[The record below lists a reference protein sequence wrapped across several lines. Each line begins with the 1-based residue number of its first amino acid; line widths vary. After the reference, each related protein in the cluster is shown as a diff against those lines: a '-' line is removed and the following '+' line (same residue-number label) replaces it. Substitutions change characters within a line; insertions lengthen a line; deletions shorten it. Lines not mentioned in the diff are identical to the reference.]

1 MVSLVL
7 PCPNENKTKRIE
19 NQIKF
24 IKSVAIRSKGIK
36 QEVNEKKD
44 ARRGGASVNGQTERA
59 RIHAQQ
65 GNKHT
70 QRERE
75 RGQTTLEGI
84 NRGQRITRNIKF
96 KRDRQNIQ

>member
-70 QRERE
+70 ERERE
-75 RGQTTLEGI
+75 DK
-84 NRGQRITRNIKF
+84 QRWKGLIGDNGLLAT
-96 KRDRQNIQ
+96 